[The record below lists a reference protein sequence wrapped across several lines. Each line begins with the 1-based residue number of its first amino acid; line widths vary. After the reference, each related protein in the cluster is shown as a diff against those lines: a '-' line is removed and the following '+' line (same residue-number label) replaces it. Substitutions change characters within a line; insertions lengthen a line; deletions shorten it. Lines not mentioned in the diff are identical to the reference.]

1 MGCMTTTPSASNF
14 SLASPEE
21 VLAYIP
27 HALGFYPRNAV
38 VLLIMQGKG
47 LAATLRVDLPAAE
60 GSSDLVAQWADQLVQ
75 LVHKVPDATAVFA
88 AVYTGQAPTGNHD
101 SLPRHELV
109 ERLAPEL
116 VRSGIQVR
124 DAWFV
129 GTIRWHS
136 YFCLSE
142 NCCPSEG
149 CDLPDLAL
157 TETHLRMV
165 VAGSA
170 PEDQLWDGTGIAE
183 WENKNEVRS
192 NLDILAAEF
201 SGSVPRESLIKDW
214 ARLLDEDPVVA
225 ERRLRTDDVLCASL
239 LLSLNDR
246 MIRDILPYLA
256 GRGTLQAFE
265 ALKEVSRGVEFGR
278 ASQDFS
284 DFLLGTAACTP
295 DWDRL
300 ERLWFFC
307 RDLLGV
313 AEREETSALL
323 CLLGWVNWAKGKGSS
338 ALKLFGTALANDPD
352 YRLAQLMAKLLESGE
367 MPSWVADPARAWRL
381 RLEGRLSA

>member
-38 VLLIMQGKG
+38 VLLIMQGTG

-60 GSSDLVAQWADQLVQ
+60 GSSDLVARWADQLVQ

-88 AVYTGQAPTGNHD
+88 ALYTGQAPNGNHD

-124 DAWFV
+124 DAWYV
-129 GTIRWHS
+129 GASRWHS

-149 CDLPDLAL
+149 FDLPDLAL

-183 WENKNEVRS
+183 WDNKNDVRT
-192 NLDILAAEF
+192 NVDILAAEF
-201 SGSVPRESLIKDW
+201 TGTVPRESLIKDW

-278 ASQDFS
+278 ASKDFS

-338 ALKLFGTALANDPD
+338 ALKLFGTALANDPE

>member
-38 VLLIMQGKG
+38 VLLIMQGTG

-60 GSSDLVAQWADQLVQ
+60 GSSELVARWADQLVQ

-88 AVYTGQAPTGNHD
+88 AVYTGQAPNGNHD

-124 DAWFV
+124 DAWYV
-129 GTIRWHS
+129 GASRWHS

-149 CDLPDLAL
+149 FDLPDLAL

-183 WENKNEVRS
+183 WDNKNEVRT

-201 SGSVPRESLIKDW
+201 SGTVPRESLINDW

-225 ERRLRTDDVLCASL
+225 ERRLRTDEVLCASL
-239 LLSLNDR
+239 VLSLNDR

-278 ASQDFS
+278 ASKDFS

-323 CLLGWVNWAKGKGSS
+323 CLLGWMNWAKGKGSS
-338 ALKLFGTALANDPD
+338 ALKLFGTALANDPE

>member
-1 MGCMTTTPSASNF
+1 MTTTPSASNF

-38 VLLIMQGKG
+38 VLLIMQGSC
-47 LAATLRVDLPAAE
+47 LAATLRVDLPRTE
-60 GSSDLVAQWADQLVQ
+60 CSSATAAQWAEQLVQ

-88 AVYTGQAPTGNHD
+88 AVYTGQVPGGSHD
-101 SLPRHELV
+101 SLPKHELV

-116 VRSGIQVR
+116 VHSGIQVR
-124 DAWFV
+124 DAWYV
-129 GTIRWHS
+129 GANRWHS

-149 CDLPDLAL
+149 FDLPDLAL

-170 PEDQLWDGTGIAE
+170 PEEQIWDGGGVAE
-183 WENKNEVRS
+183 WGNKSAVRM
-192 NLDILAAEF
+192 NQEILAREL
-201 SGSVPRESLIKDW
+201 SGSVPRESLVKDW
-214 ARLLDEDPVVA
+214 AGLLDADPAVA
-225 ERRLRTDDVLCASL
+225 ERRLRADDVLCASL
-239 LLSLNDR
+239 LLSLSDR

-256 GRGTLQAFE
+256 GRGTLRAFE
-265 ALKEVSRGVEFGR
+265 ALKEVSRASDFGR

-284 DFLLGTAACTP
+284 DFLLGTAPCTP
-295 DWDRL
+295 DWDRI
-300 ERLWFFC
+300 ERLWFLC

-313 AEREETSALL
+313 AEGEEACALL

-338 ALKLFGTALANDPD
+338 ALRLFGSALKNDPE
-352 YRLAQLMAKLLESGE
+352 YRLAQLMGKLVESGE

>member
-14 SLASPEE
+14 SLAGPEE

-38 VLLIMQGKG
+38 VLLIMQGTG
-47 LAATLRVDLPAAE
+47 LAATLRVDLPPTDCSGTAA
-60 GSSDLVAQWADQLVQ
+60 AQWADQLVQ
-75 LVHKVPDATAVFA
+75 LVHKVPEATAVFA
-88 AVYTGQAPTGNHD
+88 AVYTGQTPGGSHG

-124 DAWFV
+124 DAWYV
-129 GTIRWHS
+129 GSSRWHS

-149 CDLPDLAL
+149 FDLPDLAL

-170 PEDQLWDGTGIAE
+170 PEDQVWDGSGVAA
-183 WENKNEVRS
+183 WSNKEAVRL
-192 NLDILAAEF
+192 NLGILAQEPCGAA
-201 SGSVPRESLIKDW
+201 PRESLVKDW
-214 ARLLDEDPVVA
+214 AGLLDADPAGA

-246 MIRDILPYLA
+246 MVRDILPYLA
-256 GRGTLQAFE
+256 GRGTLRALE
-265 ALKEVSRGVEFGR
+265 ALKEVSRAAEFGR

-284 DFLLGTAACTP
+284 DFLLGTAAGTP
-295 DWDRL
+295 DWERL
-300 ERLWFFC
+300 ERLWFLC

-313 AEREETSALL
+313 AEGEEASALL

-338 ALKLFGTALANDPD
+338 ALKLFGSALKNDPE
-352 YRLAQLMAKLLESGE
+352 YRLAQLMARLVESGE

>member
-38 VLLIMQGKG
+38 VLLIMQGTG

-60 GSSDLVAQWADQLVQ
+60 GSSDLVARWADQLVQ

-88 AVYTGQAPTGNHD
+88 AVYTGQAPNGNHD

-124 DAWFV
+124 DAWYV
-129 GTIRWHS
+129 GASRWHS

-149 CDLPDLAL
+149 FDLPDLAL

-183 WENKNEVRS
+183 WDNKNDVRT
-192 NLDILAAEF
+192 NVDILAAEF
-201 SGSVPRESLIKDW
+201 TGTVPRESLIKDW

-278 ASQDFS
+278 ASKDFS

-338 ALKLFGTALANDPD
+338 ALKLFGTALANDPE